1 MASDLITAYDRLR
14 FPFLTDQLS
23 WRVGATNAKRKKPE
37 EPFKG
42 IPLAYID
49 ARDVME
55 RLDDVLKPEN
65 WQCRYIEQ
73 GAKTV
78 CEIGVNIGAVD
89 EKARLEWV
97 WKADGAGDTDMEA
110 EKGAL
115 SDAFKRAA
123 VRWGVG
129 RYLYGLKSGWI
140 EIEQRGQSFV
150 IPDIQKPK
158 LDALHDNFIQSME
171 WGDRTDRNTARLLV
185 AALKQLD
192 TNALEGFE
200 QANAGVIATLPVA
213 MRTHIIEMIEHIGKE
228 AARKEAA

>member
-1 MASDLITAYDRLR
+1 MSDLITAYDRLR
-14 FPFLTDQLS
+14 FPFLTDQIS
-23 WRVGATNAKRKKPE
+23 WRVGSSAERDGKVM
-37 EPFKG
+37 G
-42 IPLAYID
+42 LPLAYID

-65 WQCRYIEQ
+65 WQCRYSEQ
-73 GAKTV
+73 GTKTI
-78 CEIGVNIGAVD
+78 CEIGVNIGAID
-89 EKARLEWV
+89 PTKNPDWV
-97 WKADGAGDTDMEA
+97 WKSDGAGDTDYEA

-123 VRWGVG
+123 VRWGIG
-129 RYLYGLKSGWI
+129 RYLYGLKSPWVEVEKKGAKTL
-140 EIEQRGQSFV
+140 V
-150 IPDIQKPK
+150 IPKESKAK